1 MKKYI
6 NAVRHSLNF
15 SFLLFILFSSS
26 PFSAFSQEMPKMPMD
41 TSISTKRETGN
52 LMQHLMLPMPFL
64 THMGMP
70 LSIGTHGLRASILPA
85 RENGKTNTEFK
96 VQYMTGITKTVGI
109 LLEAEGTFH
118 SNPAFEIMFQFVILK
133 SKDGMSG
140 ISSIIEFEIP
150 TEKGV
155 RRVNTIIGFSTAIV
169 KSHFAFNQAF
179 HYDPREDLVDGS
191 AAVVYE
197 LTKKVF
203 LVVELSGKTVQE
215 SNAVFN
221 LLGGIKVR
229 VSKNFLLGI
238 GYRHPITNNN
248 DFSSQYILQSDMM
261 WKK

>member
-1 MKKYI
+1 
-6 NAVRHSLNF
+6 
-15 SFLLFILFSSS
+15 
-26 PFSAFSQEMPKMPMD
+26 MD
-41 TSISTKRETGN
+41 TSLVAKKE
-52 LMQHLMLPMPFL
+52 MADMPEHKMFPMPFL

-70 LSIGTHGLRASILPA
+70 LSIGTTGLRASILPT
-85 RENGKTNTEFK
+85 RIDGKSNTEFN

-118 SNPAFEIMFQFVILK
+118 SNPTFEIMFQFAILK

-150 TEKGV
+150 TEKDV
-155 RRVNTIIGFSTAIV
+155 RRVNTVIGFSTAIV
-169 KSHFAFNQAF
+169 KSHFVFNQAF
-179 HYDPREDLVDGS
+179 HYEPREDLVDGS

-203 LVVELSGKTVQE
+203 LVVELSGKTVKE
-215 SNAVFN
+215 SSAIFN

-229 VSKNFLLGI
+229 VNKNFLLGI

-248 DFSSQYILQSDMM
+248 DFSSQYILQSNMM
-261 WKK
+261 WKR

>member
-6 NAVRHSLNF
+6 NYFHSSIKKIIISLVLIGGNF
-15 SFLLFILFSSS
+15 FI
-26 PFSAFSQEMPKMPMD
+26 AYSQHTQGMNMD
-41 TSISTKRETGN
+41 TSVVIKKDMADMPE
-52 LMQHLMLPMPFL
+52 HVMLPMPFL

-70 LSIGTHGLRASILPA
+70 FSIGTHGLRASILPT
-85 RENGKTNTEFK
+85 RIDGKTNTEFK

-109 LLEAEGTFH
+109 MLEAEGTFH
-118 SNPAFEIMFQFVILK
+118 SDPAFEIMFQFAILK

-155 RRVNTIIGFSTAIV
+155 RRVNTVIGFSTAIV

-197 LTKKVF
+197 LTKKIF
-203 LVVELSGKTVQE
+203 LVVELSGKTVNE
-215 SNAVFN
+215 SNAIFN

-229 VSKNFLLGI
+229 VNKNFLLGI

>member
-1 MKKYI
+1 MKNYI
-6 NAVRHSLNF
+6 NSFNNGIKRAFISLVLIGGN
-15 SFLLFILFSSS
+15 I
-26 PFSAFSQEMPKMPMD
+26 FSAYSQHTAGMNMD
-41 TSISTKRETGN
+41 TSVVTKKAIADMPEH
-52 LMQHLMLPMPFL
+52 MMLPMPFL

-70 LSIGTHGLRASILPA
+70 LSIGTHGLRNSILPT

-109 LLEAEGTFH
+109 LLEVEGTFH

-150 TEKGV
+150 TEKNV
-155 RRVNTIIGFSTAIV
+155 RSVNTIVGFSTAIV
-169 KSHFAFNQAF
+169 KSRFAFNQAF

-215 SNAVFN
+215 LNAIFN

-229 VSKNFLLGI
+229 VNKNFLIGF